1 MRDLGERGEDGGKER
16 QAGREGR
23 EETGKEE
30 GRMAALEEVGGSC
43 LPLLASWTL
52 GLSGLP
58 CGLVLTN
65 VASLL

>member
-1 MRDLGERGEDGGKER
+1 
-16 QAGREGR
+16 
-23 EETGKEE
+23 
-30 GRMAALEEVGGSC
+30 MAALEEVGGSC